1 MEKKKIKIKIQFQKN
16 YIPKELC
23 IENTLIQIREELSK
37 EIDFPFIFLNEDEEE
52 ILKEKESSIK
62 LKDILDGKYLYI
74 KKEIKRDML
83 GTKIGTNHGL
93 NFYLYPKK
101 ELSPIEKNI
110 SLNIMLIGETGTGK
124 SCFINSLFNYLQ
136 GIQLEENNRYYLFDE
151 RTFQGRLKENHYKIY
166 DIESTKVFN
175 NPIRV
180 IDTQGF
186 GDSPFGVEEKLIE
199 KDILSLFTKEIDY
212 LNAIC
217 LFIKSSDKRVKKV
230 IIGILAKLFS
240 LFVKK
245 IINNIIIIFTFA
257 YDFKNIPALEY
268 LFGVGCPLY
277 QILGNIKDLNY
288 FIFNN
293 SAYFS
298 DDRDSFSP
306 FFYNNIVNY
315 EKLLKCIYKLNPLT
329 LDISTYV
336 ISESFKISN
345 TIVNIINELSD
356 NIIKMNTIIKNR
368 NSIKK
373 IKDEL
378 EIISDSPYKII
389 KANKQ
394 IKEYYNENYRENCS
408 KGWYVFF
415 CNSCNKICHYNCLG
429 PNENLKEN
437 KCKIIEFDQCLSYCK
452 CHYQKHEYRD
462 YLIKIKNSEKIW
474 NIETWENDNKIIIDE
489 NEKKEKREILKKEE
503 EKRENEIKL
512 LDNQIQLLLEDI
524 IDKISL
530 INQNEKNLKDSGIKI
545 NNQLKYSYCK
555 KILNEINKDD
565 KTKNIINKIFDDIE
579 SIHHNVDEKQK
590 YITNIIN
597 LLDE

>member
-23 IENTLIQIREELSK
+23 IENSLIQIREELSK

-83 GTKIGTNHGL
+83 GTNIGTKNGL

-124 SCFINSLFNYLQ
+124 SCFIHSLFNYLQ
-136 GIQLEENNRYYLFDE
+136 GIQLEEDNRYYLFDE
-151 RTFQGRLKENHYKIY
+151 RTFQGRFKENHYKIY

-180 IDTQGF
+180 IDTQGY
-186 GDSPFGVEEKLIE
+186 GDSELGLEEKLIE

-212 LNAIC
+212 LNVIC
-217 LFIKSSDKRVKKV
+217 LFIKSSEVRVKNN
-230 IIGILAKLFS
+230 IIGILNKLFS
-240 LFVKK
+240 LFGKE

-257 YDFKNIPALEY
+257 YHFKNIPALEC
-268 LFGVGCPLY
+268 LTDIRCPVY
-277 QILGNIKDLNY
+277 QILGNKDLNY
-288 FIFNN
+288 FIFDNCVD
-293 SAYFS
+293 FS
-298 DDRDSFSP
+298 DYRD
-306 FFYNNIVNY
+306 Y
-315 EKLLKCIYKLNPLT
+315 EKLLKCIYKLNPFT
-329 LDISTYV
+329 LDISTSV
-336 ISESFKISN
+336 ISERFKISN
-345 TIVNIINELSD
+345 IIVNIVNELSD

-429 PNENLKEN
+429 PNENLNEN
-437 KCKIIEFDQCLSYCK
+437 KCKIIEFDKCLSYCE

-462 YLIKIKNSEKIW
+462 YLIKIKNSEKIL

-579 SIHHNVDEKQK
+579 SIHQNVDEKQK
-590 YITNIIN
+590 YISNIIN